1 MKRVR
6 VVNVARSTLLGSS
19 IGVADSSWT
28 RLRGM
33 LGRPAPSEGEG
44 LLLAPCRGVHMY
56 GMRYPLDVV
65 FLDEDGVVVAS
76 FPALAPGQRT
86 PLVSRAAF
94 ALELPAGTVAATGTA
109 VGDPLYWT
117 PVNGRVAAR

>member
-1 MKRVR
+1 
-6 VVNVARSTLLGSS
+6 
-19 IGVADSSWT
+19 
-28 RLRGM
+28 M
-33 LGRPAPSEGEG
+33 LGRPAPVEGEG
-44 LLLAPCRGVHMY
+44 LLLAPCRGVHMF

-76 FPALAPGQRT
+76 FPALAPGKRT
-86 PLVSRAAF
+86 PLVNRAAF

-117 PVNGRVAAR
+117 PVNGRVPAR